1 MTAGQ
6 LEIALGAWVYR
17 YFVPNIDSYCDILL
31 NRIDPIFMDVDA
43 EEKRVYEEFLA
54 SASTYYSDD
63 DADTA
68 YEAAYEHA
76 REHCYQFV
84 EMRSIFL
91 TTGVSGLFHLF
102 EKQLY
107 LHINKELKHW
117 LATPVTSWRDLEDLI
132 PKFDRKRGVDVVCL
146 DFVEA
151 FRNADLK
158 ELRLVANTIKHGSD
172 GQSYKEPVRSGAVV
186 VDEERVKE
194 DWTAGPYST
203 FGVNLSVQ
211 VDDVRRYQAAI
222 KRFWEVD
229 GTFCAARSAFK

>member
-1 MTAGQ
+1 MTADQ

-17 YFVPNIDSYCDILL
+17 HFMPNIDSYCDILL
-31 NRIDPIFMDVDA
+31 NRIDPIFMNVDA
-43 EEKRVYEEFLA
+43 EEKRAYEEFLTGA
-54 SASTYYSDD
+54 PAYYADD
-63 DADTA
+63 DESA
-68 YEAAYEHA
+68 YEAAHEHA
-76 REHCYQFV
+76 QEHCYQFI
-84 EMRSIFL
+84 EMRSVFL
-91 TTGVSGLFHLF
+91 ATGVSGLFHLF

-107 LHINKELKHW
+107 LHINKELKGW
-117 LATPVTSWRDLEDLI
+117 LTTPVTSWRDLDDLI
-132 PKFDRKRGVDVVCL
+132 PKFDRKWREDVQCL

-151 FRNADLK
+151 FRDADLK

-172 GQSYKEPVRSGAVV
+172 GQSYKELVRSGAVV

-203 FGVNLSVQ
+203 FGVSLSVQ

-222 KRFWEVD
+222 RRFWEVD